1 MLPIK
6 AGLALAATV
15 QAAVLCLPGCN
26 ASPSVHAGSKV
37 HASQGHGRLNRSSV
51 SPVCRHKPAR
61 WPPLIEQTAVY
72 SGEPC
77 GAVGGERQP
86 SRAPDDGVVVN
97 RMPCMCTERPYD
109 QADQTLFTRDAP
121 AHRPTTIASCEPASS
136 LMAGAPHAPTSA
148 PCVTCVDSHAA
159 RRGALLMTK
168 TSSLPP
174 SAIRAKRKNQQRGRL
189 VAAKSVAF
197 PRRSSAATAASTRA
211 SSKRLGIARSSW
223 GRKNRHGF
231 GKPTKIDYPASL

>member
-61 WPPLIEQTAVY
+61 WLPLIEQTAVY
-72 SGEPC
+72 SGAPG

-86 SRAPDDGVVVN
+86 SRVPDDEVVVN

-109 QADQTLFTRDAP
+109 M
-121 AHRPTTIASCEPASS
+121 S
-136 LMAGAPHAPTSA
+136 
-148 PCVTCVDSHAA
+148 
-159 RRGALLMTK
+159 
-168 TSSLPP
+168 
-174 SAIRAKRKNQQRGRL
+174 
-189 VAAKSVAF
+189 
-197 PRRSSAATAASTRA
+197 
-211 SSKRLGIARSSW
+211 
-223 GRKNRHGF
+223 
-231 GKPTKIDYPASL
+231 